1 MMIPGS
7 EKVESEPDICS
18 GIRLPEDTCLP
29 SIARRLKELPE
40 LSLQWIWT
48 KKHDASIKREGSN
61 STMRLPDLK
70 SEDEERT
77 LWEKQTIADYWE
89 DLAESDDTFRR
100 PKMTPITLKFDPLL
114 LRKIKML
121 ANKRGIS
128 YSAYIRYLLSKSVE
142 REIVPAS
149 MQK

>member
-1 MMIPGS
+1 
-7 EKVESEPDICS
+7 
-18 GIRLPEDTCLP
+18 
-29 SIARRLKELPE
+29 
-40 LSLQWIWT
+40 
-48 KKHDASIKREGSN
+48 
-61 STMRLPDLK
+61 MRLPDLK